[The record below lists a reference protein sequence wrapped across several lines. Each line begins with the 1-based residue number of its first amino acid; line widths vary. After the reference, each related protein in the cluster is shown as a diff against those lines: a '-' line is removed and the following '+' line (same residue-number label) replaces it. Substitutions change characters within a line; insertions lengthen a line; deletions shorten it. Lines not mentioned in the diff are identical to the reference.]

1 MQDRARLRRLAYSS
15 VWVSINW
22 GIFIWAI
29 AQGETLQSSLGY
41 YIAPLVNIALGV
53 VFLGERLAAAQWA
66 AVALAACGVVWLAAA
81 QGVVPWIALSLAVTF
96 GFYALTRK
104 RADVDGLSG
113 LCVETAILAPLAL
126 GWIIWL
132 GVSGDAAFLHH
143 SRNLDIL
150 LLAAGV
156 VTAVPF
162 ILFAEAARRLPL
174 STIGL
179 LQYLTPTGHLLVAV
193 FAFGEDFTFD
203 HAVTFAFIWTAL
215 AVYSA
220 SMGRQARRSA
230 GASSSS
236 VYGENT
242 KLPFSTAD
250 RCDTPKSLYAATKM
264 AGEDIAYAYTGLYGM
279 ALTGLRFFTVYGPW
293 GRPDMAAYIFTR
305 KMLAGEPIQ
314 VFNQGDMRRDF
325 TYVDDIAAGV
335 IACLDNPP
343 APGAPRHRLYNLGNN
358 RSEPL
363 MRFIEVLQNALG
375 VKAELDF
382 QPLQP
387 GDVPETFADIEP
399 ARRDFGF
406 EPKTAIDEGLPAFA
420 DWHRRYHGA

>member
-1 MQDRARLRRLAYSS
+1 MAEDKGAAAGFAAGIAAFAIWGAYPLYFKAAAAAGAAEVLAHRIVWSLLFVALVITAARRWGAVRAAVQNRARLRRLAYSS

-220 SMGRQARRSA
+220 SMGRQARR
-230 GASSSS
+230 GA
-236 VYGENT
+236 
-242 KLPFSTAD
+242 A
-250 RCDTPKSLYAATKM
+250 
-264 AGEDIAYAYTGLYGM
+264 
-279 ALTGLRFFTVYGPW
+279 
-293 GRPDMAAYIFTR
+293 
-305 KMLAGEPIQ
+305 
-314 VFNQGDMRRDF
+314 
-325 TYVDDIAAGV
+325 
-335 IACLDNPP
+335 
-343 APGAPRHRLYNLGNN
+343 
-358 RSEPL
+358 
-363 MRFIEVLQNALG
+363 
-375 VKAELDF
+375 
-382 QPLQP
+382 
-387 GDVPETFADIEP
+387 
-399 ARRDFGF
+399 
-406 EPKTAIDEGLPAFA
+406 
-420 DWHRRYHGA
+420 